1 MFLYGVN
8 VTVGITMDPMAD
20 ATAIVGVTTT
30 VGVTSMVCVTNNT
43 TVGELQWRVNYNG
56 WCNYN
61 G

>member
-8 VTVGITMDPMAD
+8 VTVGITMDLMAD

-43 TVGELQWRVNYNG
+43 TVGELQWMV
-56 WCNYN
+56 
-61 G
+61 